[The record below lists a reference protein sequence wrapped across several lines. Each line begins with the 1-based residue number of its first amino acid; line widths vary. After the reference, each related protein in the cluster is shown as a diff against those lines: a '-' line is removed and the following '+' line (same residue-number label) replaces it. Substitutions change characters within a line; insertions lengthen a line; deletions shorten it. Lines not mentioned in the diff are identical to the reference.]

1 MKHLALLAIVLV
13 TASCSRRM
21 TEPDDVETPT
31 YNPGIQQSLLE
42 ELRIDPPHGEDI
54 QYIAWSVE
62 DKKALGP
69 WTKSLSEAESTRRE
83 FADKY
88 PALNFSV
95 LWRQHPAPTGGV
107 LRVPTQNND

>member
-13 TASCSRRM
+13 TASCGRHM

-42 ELRIDPPHGEDI
+42 ELRIDPPRGEDI

-69 WTKSLSEAESTRRE
+69 WTNSLADAESKRRE